1 MCDYVQTE
9 KIFGILPDAFPP
21 QYSDIPPPA
30 PAALRLLKLSK
41 EFCWPQKEREGT
53 AWNTR

>member
-21 QYSDIPPPA
+21 QYSDIPPA